1 MKKRILSLFLALAMC
16 LSLLP
21 TAAFAA
27 EDMMEREMEQVEQV
41 EPVEKE
47 QEPQPTEGGGTAD
60 ETDEA
65 DEAVQA
71 AQALIDALPEK
82 ITADNADELEAQLMA
97 LDEALA
103 APSAATWIVRPQPV
117 TTSMVPAWLSWAV
130 RFICTAA

>member
-1 MKKRILSLFLALAMC
+1 MKKRILSLFLVLAMC

-27 EDMMEREMEQVEQV
+27 EDMTEQEMEQVE
-41 EPVEKE
+41 PAEKK

-103 APSAATWIVRPQPV
+103 APSAATRIVRPQPV